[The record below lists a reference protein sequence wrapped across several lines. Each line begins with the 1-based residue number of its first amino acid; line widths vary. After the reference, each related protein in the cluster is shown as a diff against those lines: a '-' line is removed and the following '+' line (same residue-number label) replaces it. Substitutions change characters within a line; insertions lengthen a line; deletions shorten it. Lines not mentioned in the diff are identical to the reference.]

1 MLNFFADVPASPQI
15 IAPSTP
21 RTPTQTPAVEP
32 DYAAINIAVTAMAIS
47 VIVIVVFALLALKA
61 GKKNGNKKPN

>member
-21 RTPTQTPAVEP
+21 RTPTPTPAVEP
-32 DYAAINIAVTAMAIS
+32 DYAAINIAVAAMAIS

-61 GKKNGNKKPN
+61 GKKNGSKKPN